1 MEKQGKTTREM
12 IAAVYQEAEDWIL
25 NGHGGAVLMADRDN
39 GDIWADFFVDQGSRK
54 IYHSSSV
61 ITVPVNEIFW
71 KASNDRPM
79 TKAERVDAVYRWY
92 QTHTS
97 PDVSP
102 DQAMDGSNRIEI
114 PCAGGVSLVAE
125 RNEDNNYNEIFIGL
139 EKDGVWIQ
147 DLAVAR
153 QAYTYQKQSTFPVHT
168 AGEYEVF
175 VWKNEDS
182 EDCTH
187 EIRILQRKD
196 TEESICSTE
205 GYGIRQ
211 R

>member
-71 KASNDRPM
+71 KASNDRPL

-92 QTHTS
+92 QTHIS

-102 DQAMDGSNRIEI
+102 D
-114 PCAGGVSLVAE
+114 
-125 RNEDNNYNEIFIGL
+125 
-139 EKDGVWIQ
+139 
-147 DLAVAR
+147 
-153 QAYTYQKQSTFPVHT
+153 
-168 AGEYEVF
+168 
-175 VWKNEDS
+175 
-182 EDCTH
+182 
-187 EIRILQRKD
+187 
-196 TEESICSTE
+196 
-205 GYGIRQ
+205 
-211 R
+211 

>member
-1 MEKQGKTTREM
+1 MEKQAKTTREM
-12 IAAVYQEAEDWIL
+12 IAAAYRETELWSRGGYGEARIMMDRCDGRIWTDL
-25 NGHGGAVLMADRDN
+25 FAGHGNQKVYHD
-39 GDIWADFFVDQGSRK
+39 GS
-54 IYHSSSV
+54 I
-61 ITVPVNEIFW
+61 IPVPVKDVIWEETG
-71 KASNDRPM
+71 DRPL
-79 TKAERVDAVYRWY
+79 TQDECVDAIYRWY
-92 QTHTS
+92 ETQLFHDDRSDCRT
-97 PDVSP
+97 
-102 DQAMDGSNRIEI
+102 QESNRIEI
-114 PCAGGVSLVAE
+114 RCAGGVSLVAE

-187 EIRILQRKD
+187 EIRIMQRKD